1 MIGKIGLELNLKLFC
16 DPLYK
21 NNPLKSKG
29 GLGGLIPIFLRIG
42 SATLN

>member
-1 MIGKIGLELNLKLFC
+1 MDEIDLELNLKLFC

-29 GLGGLIPIFLRIG
+29 GSWG
-42 SATLN
+42 SNPNISAI